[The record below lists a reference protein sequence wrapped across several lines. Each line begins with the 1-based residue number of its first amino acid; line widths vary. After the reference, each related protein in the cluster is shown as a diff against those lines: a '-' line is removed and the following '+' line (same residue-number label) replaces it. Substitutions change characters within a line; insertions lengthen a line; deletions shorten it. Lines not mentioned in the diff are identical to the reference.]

1 MGPGDVDD
9 DLEGETREECS
20 KYGEVIQVVI
30 YEIPSGVAVEEA
42 VRIFVQ
48 FNRVESA
55 VKGNQWPEDEF
66 YISVLFSHQKASY
79 RWGDACL
86 ESEWGLVFHS
96 Y

>member
-1 MGPGDVDD
+1 MDD

-20 KYGEVIQVVI
+20 KYGEVVQVVI

-55 VKGNQWPEDEF
+55 VKGWVIPLLLALTFTFLVYVIEF
-66 YISVLFSHQKASY
+66 KNTNF
-79 RWGDACL
+79 
-86 ESEWGLVFHS
+86 
-96 Y
+96 